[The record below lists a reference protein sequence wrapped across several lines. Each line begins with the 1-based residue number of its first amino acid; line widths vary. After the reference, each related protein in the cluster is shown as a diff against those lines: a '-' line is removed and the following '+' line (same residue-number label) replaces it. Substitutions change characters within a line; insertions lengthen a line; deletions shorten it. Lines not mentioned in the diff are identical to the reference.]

1 MTLPNKI
8 KQFVSLHGSVS
19 GNLSGHGDEAR
30 AMNQI
35 VRMLHTSDVHIGH
48 VRGSADAHGET
59 CQCPA
64 HGLADAVIQNRADI
78 LMIAGD
84 LFDHARLPES
94 AVRSPVALERES
106 SSALTPCWKHSRD
119 AGGGSSRYYIC
130 HSKTN
135 FKVSKNIKKVLS
147 REN

>member
-30 AMNQI
+30 AMNQM

-48 VRGSADAHGET
+48 VRGTADAHGET

-64 HGLADAVIQNRADI
+64 HGLADAVLQNRADI
-78 LMIAGD
+78 LMISGD

-94 AVRSPVALERES
+94 AVRSTLE
-106 SSALTPCWKHSRD
+106 
-119 AGGGSSRYYIC
+119 Y
-130 HSKTN
+130 
-135 FKVSKNIKKVLS
+135 
-147 REN
+147 